1 MFGDLQR
8 AVRPAIAIFAR
19 APTPG
24 KAKTRLI
31 PLLGPRGAA
40 QLQHA
45 LISDAVDKVKGIRR
59 RAASYLYVS
68 DGQAAIEARYRGVRA
83 VPQRGRDLGERLE
96 RAFRQLL
103 KDHGSAVIIG
113 TDSPGLSRT
122 TLLQALRELSVCDV
136 VLGPCPDGGY
146 YLVGLRRV
154 ERGILRGVRW
164 GTVSAFRDTLRNFL
178 SRGLSCSVLEL
189 LGDVDRPQ
197 DLRRLKV
204 EMIAQPR
211 LRRLAPA
218 TWRFLR
224 QHC

>member
-1 MFGDLQR
+1 M
-8 AVRPAIAIFAR
+8 RPAIAIFAR

-24 KAKTRLI
+24 KTKTRLI

-40 QLQHA
+40 KLQRA
-45 LISDAVDKVKGIRR
+45 LIADAVRKLKDLHSRVDSYMFLAGRR
-59 RAASYLYVS
+59 VPRGLKLAGLFRA
-68 DGQAAIEARYRGVRA
+68 Q
-83 VPQRGRDLGERLE
+83 QRGRDLGERLE

-122 TLLQALRELSVCDV
+122 TLLQALRELTVCDA

-154 ERGILRGVRW
+154 ERGMLRGVRW
-164 GTVSAFRDTLRNFL
+164 GTASAFRDTLRNFL

-197 DLRRLKV
+197 DLRRLNAEV
-204 EMIAQPR
+204 IAQPR